1 MRIVMLGALLV
12 MLASAFV
19 LYSSNYDTRQLEA
32 RVEQQERA
40 IDQARGDI
48 AVLKAE
54 RAHLGRPE
62 RIEPLARGLGLVPAQ
77 DSQLAATLDEAMAR
91 ASADDDSSA
100 SKGKTTSKRRGN

>member
-1 MRIVMLGALLV
+1 MRIVMLGALLM

-32 RVEQQERA
+32 RVEDQERA
-40 IDQARGDI
+40 IEQARGDI

-62 RIEPLARGLGLVPAQ
+62 RIEPLARALGLGPAKE
-77 DSQLAATLDEAMAR
+77 SQLAATLDDAMAR
-91 ASADDDSSA
+91 ATAEPD
-100 SKGKTTSKRRGN
+100 GKTSKNKGN